1 MILWCGSPSGYL
13 RDYLAHERNLVANV
27 VVSNGAK
34 CFRTIILRII
44 ILLDDVESFREAVVY
59 LAVQM

>member
-1 MILWCGSPSGYL
+1 M
-13 RDYLAHERNLVANV
+13 RDYLVANV

-34 CFRTIILRII
+34 YFLTIILRII